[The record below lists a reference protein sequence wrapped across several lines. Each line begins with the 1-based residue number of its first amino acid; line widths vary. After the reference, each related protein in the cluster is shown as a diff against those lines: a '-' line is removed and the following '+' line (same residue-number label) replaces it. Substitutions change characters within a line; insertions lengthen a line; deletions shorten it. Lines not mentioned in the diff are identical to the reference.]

1 MKEILS
7 KSVLLF
13 LIMMLNSFSSF
24 SQVVDEMN
32 KRDLSGCDY
41 LGIWCYVT
49 ISEDNRQSNGTFRCT
64 ISIPPEGIHTYGNPI
79 GPGSPHFENNL
90 GSTIDLVFSSD
101 LADELRFATD
111 DNPATVEIPVNK
123 WVRNC
128 YYYTVETDNAVRCFY
143 SVVLHSSL

>member
-1 MKEILS
+1 MKNLS

-13 LIMMLNSFSSF
+13 FVIVLNSLSSF
-24 SQVVDEMN
+24 SQTLDEIN

-49 ISEDNRQSNGTFRCT
+49 ISESNRQSDGTYRCT
-64 ISIPPEGIHTYGNPI
+64 ISIPPEGIPAFGNPI
-79 GPGSPHFENNL
+79 GPGSPHFVNNL
-90 GSTIDLVFSSD
+90 GNTIDLVFNSD

-123 WVRNC
+123 WVRDC
-128 YYYTVETDNAVRCFY
+128 FYYTVETLGAVRCFY